1 MTITPPLREEINQL
15 HAHICSGLADSTRI
29 MILYTLTGGALTVS
43 QIVAA
48 LEIPQPTVS
57 RHLKMLRTV
66 GLVEFERNGQYVY
79 YRLKDPRVI
88 DALNLLRDIMSDFM
102 QERAQLISGALPTHT
117 SNQEKDKQ

>member
-1 MTITPPLREEINQL
+1 MSINPLLREEINRL

-29 MILYTLTGGALTVS
+29 MILYTLEECTLTVS
-43 QIVAA
+43 EIVAA
-48 LEIPQPTVS
+48 LDIPQPTVS

-66 GLVEFERNGQYVY
+66 GLVESERNGQYVY

-102 QERAQLISGALPTHT
+102 QERAQLLNGAK
-117 SNQEKDKQ
+117 SSQNSSQEKD